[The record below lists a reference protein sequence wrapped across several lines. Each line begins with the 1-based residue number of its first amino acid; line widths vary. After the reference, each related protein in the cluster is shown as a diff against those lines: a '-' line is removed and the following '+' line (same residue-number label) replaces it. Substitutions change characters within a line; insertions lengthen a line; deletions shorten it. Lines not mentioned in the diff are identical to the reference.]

1 MPIFDNELI
10 DNVANRETPQLKGP
24 LGSPNLIDINTNIS
38 LGTIAPKSVGTGLS
52 ISDLSKV
59 KAPTAYT
66 FDSPFQ
72 MVPKSELIAN
82 QRYSLYE
89 RDKDLENIYGL
100 QQGALAKLG
109 NGVVKMAATALGT
122 FAQGF
127 ATIPNTVAAVKGGV
141 KELSN
146 PDGYEGDIDK
156 WLKNVED
163 KFPNYYTRQE
173 KEHPFLA
180 AIPGFAGSAN
190 FWGDKV
196 IKNIGFTVGAIG
208 SALVQDAA
216 VGFATE
222 GLGEIPLLANQ
233 IGKASLWLNKI
244 FTGTNDLEK
253 TLDLARALG
262 KTEKQI
268 LNIERL
274 GQIAAAQKVNSG
286 FRYGLNIYGSARTE
300 AAVEARD
307 GYRQVKEELINQ
319 YKAEHLG
326 EEPTTEALNEID
338 KYATNAMNT
347 RFGIN
352 MALLTVSNALQFDN
366 LFKSV
371 TSASASRGVTSGLV
385 KEIEEAGK
393 IGLKEGSLD
402 VFEKKVPKTFM
413 GKVWESVKPK
423 AANIFTEG
431 VYEEGGQYAAERG
444 TYDYYTRKYR
454 AFQNPETRK
463 NWNDLNE
470 VIDSTTKGL
479 ADQFNTVEG
488 IENMLVG
495 GISAAITGGI
505 MKGVD
510 RIKGQG
516 KDARLQA
523 SINLLNQYGLTGIL
537 HEKYTDTLNSV
548 NIARQMKQAAMS
560 NNVFAYNNLKSDMFF
575 GFVRSRSAAG
585 MHDVTV
591 EQLNMLKDLSKD
603 EFEKTFG
610 MSFDESNQKTV
621 NDYVDKLISKANE
634 IDKTYKS
641 IDSTFK
647 NVFTFT
653 NDPKTAEEQE
663 ENNNFNT
670 FNAWKTNLA
679 YLASVRTDTK
689 YRLSDIQ
696 EQLLK
701 INPLLNNDVVSDFSN
716 RDSLKEISDKYEEQA
731 NSLTKTITDQTP
743 YADKKAIMQKVKSFR
758 TMSEKINLA
767 LNNGNM
773 DIKTFGELLNFEL
786 NNNDVKKDPV
796 IPVDKLSDIHSFA
809 YDINQLN
816 RRDKDASNAF
826 DVLSSKEGFEK
837 FFKDENDL
845 AEKEMKE
852 QQEKEDFESKPL
864 PEFTNVGGVKEA
876 VQIGREYLAQPKK
889 KSKVRKL
896 AADRFKV
903 TDPDGKVSFY
913 PTREKAIEAAAD
925 IDLGYQELSK
935 VKVLA
940 VNPDGTVKVED
951 NEGNIQNIS
960 LDRLTGYEKIMSE
973 QEKLQKF
980 AEQFENDQKDIENNS
995 GEVGTGE
1002 SDKETIPMENPAKD
1016 AKILFL
1022 SSSTESEEWEDPLL
1036 SPAHIKRAR
1045 TFLNK
1050 AKTFANRSNLRA
1062 ILVTPN
1068 QAASLGLNGIVQMS
1082 YKVDPSTKV
1091 EDIPGALS
1099 VEDGFVAQVFVE
1111 QDGANVYFVNEKGER
1126 IGKIGEQVDL
1136 DKVVFQTMPTTSLL
1150 NSRNNPRYRS
1160 NQKEEA
1166 ERYSAAWK
1174 IERERLF
1181 ANPEGSYKLYSFT
1194 ISRGIPVEIKDAN
1207 GRLERNPVSDVL
1219 ISEDLIGSQEGLIK
1233 ISVEGS
1239 LSHNGQSLN
1248 FPKGRPIFQYGD
1260 TFVPLNNRKFTS
1272 KEATTIFQV
1281 IKELANDG
1289 IRQSKLPGQ
1298 PQIRLNR
1305 KLSTFLQG
1313 TLFWKTRKGIT
1324 ENKNNFYIDT
1334 QEMNIYLG
1342 GKAYDMTKIGDF
1354 EKEIIDHLK
1363 ETYNNVNNEGVTKNF
1378 SEEFVEYRYE
1388 NGKLEQVEW
1397 PNYQTYLLSST
1408 EPDGST
1414 RGTEN
1419 IPLVTSVSKISDGVP
1434 NNFQQKYSILDDLEL
1449 PLALV
1454 PKVEKVTS
1462 TPEGVVVI
1470 DGFKM
1475 DNTTKHTYTGFQ
1487 LGPVE
1492 FTGKVTQEK
1501 DEKGNPINVVDVKII
1516 SGDTTKTASKN
1527 KDLITKTVIPELK
1540 NIQGENFNA
1549 AASDEELLMDYL
1561 AFVLSSRL
1569 KLKLDESQK
1578 EEIETPETTTTSG
1591 IEISSNVKGFGAVLT
1606 NPTELAKKKG
1616 NLTKSYPVTFEGKT
1630 YKDAEEAY
1638 QENKGKYT
1646 KSGRGPGSTYELM
1659 IKILTAKLQQHPE
1672 IVNEITKQGGSKW
1685 LLASRHQPTNKNS
1698 VWETGGQ
1705 NWFILALNDAY
1716 QDILTGKPTA
1726 TVSDIKAKKAELE
1739 KNKNEELK
1747 QLDNLKN
1754 GDEVTYFKKNGGFT
1768 KAIVTDFDNGE
1779 FNLSYTNENEEL
1791 RPAGPGGIYNTTF
1804 VQAAIIEKYKEE
1816 LAALEGTK
1824 PAGYNPKNTKK
1835 RDDEDEFRRQAKRGE
1850 KKGRITDAELI
1861 IFKEWAAK
1869 NVPQIPYE
1877 ILEEIITTHD
1887 NEKAWGVYQDGI
1899 AKFYRGG
1906 LKGTQY
1912 HEIFEGIWKHLLTED
1927 ERKAII
1933 DEFRTKA
1940 GKFTDRASGRKYSYD
1955 DPMVSDRMIK
1965 ERIADDF
1972 ADFRDGKVPAK
1983 TLGQKI
1989 VQFFRRIIEF
1999 VKSFINKKLGKTSLK
2014 EDLFKAI
2021 DAGKLKDRVS
2031 TVSTNETPEYRA
2043 VENLTEQQTYEFIQD
2058 MLAMSAKIIFGE
2070 NDVKALFEIN
2080 SVTSTELFDKIKA
2093 RYANEGKIDEMGETA
2108 WKQLVQRTKESLRAL
2123 GVSFNDQDRVNIND
2137 ENVNNRDYAPEP
2149 FSTDWKKYSYFPVKI
2164 LVATLIETQPR
2175 KDGDFSKLPKPKT
2188 TSIEGYQLVNFSK
2201 AFATLLDKLSNTT
2214 NTNEFIK
2221 KLVDLVKEDG
2231 NYALLFKRLGGD
2243 LKTMTIDFSKFKPEN
2258 WRMFTQFIQ
2267 TFSKQ
2272 KPQAIVQYIRD
2283 TQVYSGSA
2291 ALTGAV
2297 NTLVRSWI
2305 ENIKGASKA
2314 KDSIVKYNSSEKLYK
2329 VEGLKDVPV
2338 KEIDDKLKFL
2348 SKLGIEFPM
2357 ETFLKLNPNDKN
2369 TFGAIVTKIHTYLD
2383 KANNIYS
2390 VTNKTLDVNNYFE
2403 KLAELYVKA
2412 ENPIQDTTH
2421 FNIDGNR
2428 TNSFAENNAPSVFEN
2443 EFNECKT
2450 LKELLSNRPE
2460 LKDVF
2465 STSSLLL
2472 KKGGVFFDNKGNRTG
2487 TKLKIGYIGG
2497 TININTDKGTST
2509 SKLNVGDRYTQEI
2522 NQNLNGNYYI
2532 LIPADSSTEW
2542 MINLGN
2548 AVKFADVESEKDG
2561 WNKTFKIFRGYL
2573 NDEIDLALDYNN
2585 RKNVKNI
2592 KANGKR
2598 LRFFNEILEGQVL
2611 KDISNMLINGSTK
2624 TEIEKY
2630 ITDNIDTI
2638 NASIKKYIQDTVD
2651 ITRKNLT
2658 KAGKIR
2664 QVDENTFSY
2673 LELDE
2678 NFELDNELNKFN
2690 LTDKLVNDI
2699 LTFANINYVINNI
2712 EMHKVI
2718 FGDPYQFKITKENG
2732 KVILD
2737 ETKRLKSF
2745 LSPRRT
2751 TFTSPELRTFL
2762 NEEFNKTGIFG
2773 EEGRIKLEPG
2783 DPGYHQHKAYAS
2795 TVTARDVKV
2804 AGSLRRL
2811 SNAFLGYKETDG
2823 ASWMMI
2829 NSYREVKNNN
2839 GQWGEDGEKWYQ
2851 WQSAYARQKMSEKG
2865 TYTYPND
2872 KRGEALKKHDAELIT
2887 KPEPKFVLD
2896 VLKPI
2901 VSGVKYNK
2909 SKIDMVL
2916 DKFSQMPI
2924 YYKAVEGT
2932 NLETLFTK
2940 MHNEKKDYI
2949 IVESGRKVGTEE
2961 LHDIYNSDGT
2971 FNDEAFNNEIQV
2983 PWKAYGIQVENSYEG
2998 PGQQTR
3004 GSQVTKIASM
3014 DLFENGE
3021 PATKDPER
3029 AKVIKAA
3036 ITRNNRALDNLHTNA
3051 YFTLL
3056 KKLGIEDLGTS
3067 FELIDKSAIS
3077 ETLEHEMLR
3086 RALSQNAKDT
3096 IQLLDGEFRIPF
3108 EASTSYRQIKDII
3121 YSIIDK
3127 SLISP
3132 KMNGGAHVQVPV
3144 TMWENASE
3152 GRRVAVK
3159 KEDKYE
3165 VVSRE
3170 EFESLPDDIKET
3182 AILTDDTLKFYSED
3196 NPYCEIMLPHWFKEK
3211 INTKRFPNDEALI
3224 KYLNT
3229 SDEGKAILRGI
3240 GFRIPSQA
3248 TSSIEA
3254 VRIKGFLPQSMGK
3267 TVVVPSELVAKSG
3280 SDFDIDKLNMYL
3292 KSVYVDEN
3300 GDILLVRWRGNEEA
3314 TRAFYEDV
3322 YNTTIQAEFDKIE
3335 KGDEF
3340 RASLVNIFEKIEALE
3355 NPNIDS
3361 IKGTLNEDE
3370 YKFYERHINI
3380 IRQIRDQAADE
3391 EINPS
3396 EYLYG
3401 QIEKLS
3407 EKKNALTAEQ
3417 LNEKL
3422 KEKFVDDM
3430 YKRALENEY
3439 YDSLEEIITMPEI
3452 FDRLMSPVGDDGLSE
3467 LASRIDKLKGY
3478 DESNIRNRMLDR
3490 NYLTNLRHAF
3500 VSAKRWIGIAA
3511 VNITHHALC
3520 QKTKVYVDTRRFD
3533 FVSDQDQ
3540 KILGDGIITLPHNT
3554 VNIDGQDFI
3563 SLSGRLDSEGK
3574 FISDGLS
3581 GFATA
3586 FVDVA
3591 KDPYIIKI
3599 LKNESVV
3606 GMFMFMRRIGIS
3618 RDNIGMFMN
3627 QPIIEEY
3634 LNLMERVGTK
3644 NLFNATNIS
3653 FIKGMFSDT
3662 SANEEDRKVNTKSF
3676 EDNIENYYKNG
3687 KLDPK
3692 ANSEQQAIFDEF
3704 LKIAKMADYNFKLS
3718 QASNYDTTKF
3728 KSGDTLFLKQV
3739 RTALA
3744 RQTNIISSVDDILS
3758 SSFIGY
3764 QSLLLDYAMESVG
3777 EIVKLEKDEFR
3788 NITDELLRSYAE
3800 NYYMSM
3806 DDYEKIA
3813 NRIKSSFLDYII
3825 QTKSNISDQIKRL
3838 LVDGSDLIVE
3848 RLTKAK
3854 KEHPEIDILK
3864 ELIPASSPRIDG
3876 AKSIELKANIK
3887 DSFDEDRYT
3896 GMMREMR
3903 DSGIPGMRQLYN
3915 DIVTLSILQ
3924 GSYQSSI
3931 SIKNI
3936 IPLEDYSKTIKD
3948 IIDPL
3953 VADIDVQN
3961 FKKGAFQRNNWK
3973 DDLIFAEYT
3982 PRFYQ
3987 LEDPVDFDP
3996 ISEEDIYLHKSFAF
4010 PDNKTLGIT
4019 STQRQIMFISDR
4031 SFVSNKDYIK
4041 VPRAIQLKDDNGKPL
4056 DSWVDMRT
4064 GESIFKSDFAIRRKR
4079 GDLALQNYYGYE
4091 RVKYEDGT
4099 PLTVTNAKGYTS
4111 YVYKLIN
4118 LLGDG
4123 QYASEYY
4130 LDNRPSVIDNGTV
4143 KVEKEL
4149 NNSDII
4155 KALLPETEETKADVA
4170 SPTSVANTITPE
4182 ETVSGEREYTPEN
4195 LSKANM
4201 PANGIFVFGSN
4212 TEGRHGKG
4220 AAETAK
4226 KEFGAIQGQAE
4237 GLQGKSYAIITKDLA
4252 KGERSIPLYNLEGT
4266 SIADG
4271 VRDFIEFAN
4280 AHPELKFYVTK
4291 LGSKLAGYTVEE
4303 IKDIFKAVN
4312 DLYLS
4317 QDIQN
4322 YIPDNVILPREYEV
4336 RTEKKSSVKEM
4347 QLRDGITY
4355 QSADINGTMLENMGY
4370 SPLEIANILNQIC

>member
-10 DNVANRETPQLKGP
+10 DNVSNRETPGLEAP

-38 LGTIAPKSVGTGLS
+38 LGGIPSSKPVGTGLS
-52 ISDLSKV
+52 LDQLSRV
-59 KAPTAYT
+59 KAPNTNT

-82 QRYSLYE
+82 QRYSIYE

-100 QQGALAKLG
+100 QQGALAQLG
-109 NGVVKMAATALGT
+109 NGVIKMAANIVGT

-127 ATIPNTVAAVKGGV
+127 ATLPNTIASVKGGM

-146 PDGYEGDIDK
+146 VDGYEADIDRY
-156 WLKNVED
+156 LRNVED
-163 KFPNYYTRQE
+163 EFPNYVTRKE
-173 KEHPFLA
+173 KEHPYLA

-190 FWGDKV
+190 FWGNSV

-208 SALVQDAA
+208 NALVQDVA
-216 VGFATE
+216 VGFATQ

-233 IGKASLWLNKI
+233 VGKASLWLNKL
-244 FTGTNDLEK
+244 FTGTNRLEE
-253 TLDLARALG
+253 TLQLANQLG
-262 KTEKQI
+262 KSERQL
-268 LNIERL
+268 LNIQRL
-274 GQIAAAQKVNSG
+274 GEIAAAERVNSG
-286 FRYGLNIYGSARTE
+286 FRYGLNLYSSARTE
-300 AAVEARD
+300 AAVESRD

-319 YKAEHLG
+319 YKLDHLG
-326 EEPTTEALNEID
+326 EEPTAAALDEID
-338 KYATNAMNT
+338 RYATNAMNT

-352 MALLTVSNALQFDN
+352 MAILTVSNALQFDN

-371 TSASASRGVTSGLV
+371 SSAATSKGVTSGLV

-402 VFEKKVPKTFM
+402 VFEKKVPTTFM
-413 GKVWESVKPK
+413 GRVWDSVKPK
-423 AANIFTEG
+423 AVNIFTEG

-454 AFQNPETRK
+454 DFQDPEKRK

-470 VIDSTTKGL
+470 IINSTTKGL
-479 ADQFNTVEG
+479 ADQFNTTEG

-495 GISAAITGGI
+495 GISAAVTGGM
-505 MKGVD
+505 MKLVD
-510 RIKGQG
+510 RAKGQG
-516 KDARLQA
+516 KDKRLQA
-523 SINLLNQYGLTGIL
+523 SINILNQYGLTGVL

-548 NIARQMKQAAMS
+548 NIAKQMKEAAMS
-560 NNVFAYNNLKSDMFF
+560 NNVFAYNNLKHDMFF
-575 GFVRSRSAAG
+575 GFVRSRSAAN

-591 EQLNMLKDLSKD
+591 EQLKMLKDLSKE

-610 MSFDESNQKTV
+610 MNFNESNTKTV
-621 NDYVDKLISKANE
+621 SDYVDKLIYKANE

-647 NVFTFT
+647 NVFKFT
-653 NDPKTAEEQE
+653 NDPKTPEEIE
-663 ENNNFNT
+663 ENNNYNT

-679 YLASVRTDTK
+679 YLASIRTDTNT
-689 YRLSDIQ
+689 RLSDIQ
-696 EQLLK
+696 QQLLN
-701 INPLLNNDVVSDFSN
+701 INPLLTNDIISDFSN
-716 RDSLKEISDKYEEQA
+716 KNSLKEISDKYEEQA
-731 NSLTKTITDQTP
+731 NSLSKTITDQTS
-743 YADKKAIMQKVKSFR
+743 YTDKKAIMQQVKSFR

-786 NNNDVKKDPV
+786 NNNDAKKEPV
-796 IPVDKLSDIHSFA
+796 LPIDRLNDIHNYAF
-809 YDINQLN
+809 DINQLN
-816 RRDKDASNAF
+816 KRNKTAADSF

-837 FFKDENDL
+837 FFKDEYEL
-845 AEKEMKE
+845 AKQEEAEEKAKE
-852 QQEKEDFESKPL
+852 EFEKQPL
-864 PEFTNVGGVKEA
+864 PEFINIGGVKEA
-876 VQIGREYLAQPKK
+876 VQVGREYLAQPKK

-896 AADRFKV
+896 ASDRFKV
-903 TDPDGKVSFY
+903 TDPEGKVSFY
-913 PTREKAIEAAAD
+913 PTREKANEAAMD
-925 IDLGYQELSK
+925 IDLGYTELSK

-951 NEGNIQNIS
+951 TEGNIQNIN
-960 LDRLTGYEKIMSE
+960 LARLTGYEKIMTE

-980 AEQFENDQKDIENNS
+980 AEQFENDQKDIENGS

-1002 SDKETIPMENPAKD
+1002 SDNETVPMENPAKD

-1022 SSSTESEEWEDPLL
+1022 SSATESEEWEDPLL

-1082 YKVDPSTKV
+1082 YKVDLSTKV

-1099 VEDGFVAQVFVE
+1099 VDDGFVAQVFVE
-1111 QDGANVYFVNEKGER
+1111 QDGSDVYFVDEKGER

-1136 DKVVFQTMPTTSLL
+1136 DRVVFQTMPTTSLVNL
-1150 NSRNNPRYRS
+1150 KGNARYRS

-1181 ANPEGSYKLYSFT
+1181 TNPEGSYKLYNFT
-1194 ISRGIPVEIKDAN
+1194 ISRGMPIEVKDAN
-1207 GRLERNPVSDVL
+1207 GRLERNAVSDVL
-1219 ISEDLIGSQEGLIK
+1219 ISEDLIGSQEGLVK

-1248 FPKGRPIFQYGD
+1248 FPKGRPILQYGD

-1272 KEATTIFQV
+1272 KEANTIFQA
-1281 IKELANDG
+1281 IKELAEDG

-1342 GKAYDMTKIGDF
+1342 GKPYDMTKIGDF
-1354 EKEIIDHLK
+1354 EKEITDHLK
-1363 ETYNNVNNEGVTKNF
+1363 ETYNNINNEGLTKTF
-1378 SEEFVEYRYE
+1378 ASEFTEYRYE
-1388 NGKLEQVEW
+1388 NGKLEQIEW

-1408 EPDGST
+1408 EPDGSS
-1414 RGTEN
+1414 RSIN
-1419 IPLVTSVSKISDGVP
+1419 DIPLVTSVSKTSDAVP
-1434 NNFQQKYSILDDLEL
+1434 NNFQQKYSTLDDLEL

-1454 PKVEKVTS
+1454 PKVEKVS
-1462 TPEGVVVI
+1462 KTPEGVVVI

-1475 DNTTKHTYTGFQ
+1475 DNTTKHTYTGFN
-1487 LGPVE
+1487 LGNIE
-1492 FTGKVTQEK
+1492 FTGTVTKET
-1501 DEKGNPINVVDVKII
+1501 DEQGNPVNVVDVKII

-1527 KDLITKTVIPELK
+1527 KELITKTVIPELK
-1540 NIQGENFNA
+1540 NVQGENFNA

-1561 AFVLSSRL
+1561 ALILSSRL
-1569 KLKLDESQK
+1569 KVKLDEAK
-1578 EEIETPETTTTSG
+1578 EEVITPTTTTTTG

-1646 KSGRGPGSTYELM
+1646 AKGRGPGSTYELM
-1659 IKILTAKLQQHPE
+1659 LKILTAKLQQYPE
-1672 IVNEITKQGGSKW
+1672 VMAEITKQGGSKW
-1685 LLASRHQPTNKNS
+1685 LLASRHQPTTKNS

-1705 NWFILALNDAY
+1705 NWFILSLNDAY
-1716 QDILTGKPTA
+1716 QDVLTGTPEAPAEKPT
-1726 TVSDIKAKKAELE
+1726 
-1739 KNKNEELK
+1739 
-1747 QLDNLKN
+1747 
-1754 GDEVTYFKKNGGFT
+1754 
-1768 KAIVTDFDNGE
+1768 
-1779 FNLSYTNENEEL
+1779 
-1791 RPAGPGGIYNTTF
+1791 
-1804 VQAAIIEKYKEE
+1804 
-1816 LAALEGTK
+1816 
-1824 PAGYNPKNTKK
+1824 GYNPKNTKK
-1835 RDDEDEFRRQAKRGE
+1835 RDDEDEFRRQAKKGE

-1899 AKFYRGG
+1899 AKFYKGA

-1927 ERKAII
+1927 ERKTII
-1933 DEFRTKA
+1933 DEFRTKS

-1983 TLGQKI
+1983 TLGQKV

-2021 DAGKLKDRVS
+2021 DAGKLKDRIS

-2080 SVTSTELFDKIKA
+2080 SITSTELFDKIKA
-2093 RYANEGKIDEMGETA
+2093 KYAQEGKIDEMGETA
-2108 WKQLVQRTKESLRAL
+2108 WSQLVKRTKESLRAL
-2123 GVSFNDQDRVNIND
+2123 GVSFNNEDRVNIND
-2137 ENVNNRDYAPEP
+2137 ENTNNRDYAPEP

-2201 AFATLLDKLSNTT
+2201 SFATLLDKLSNTT
-2214 NTNEFIK
+2214 STDQFIS
-2221 KLVDLVKEDG
+2221 KLVELVKEDG

-2258 WRMFTQFIQ
+2258 WRMFTQFVQ

-2291 ALTGAV
+2291 AATGAV
-2297 NTLVRSWI
+2297 NTLIRSWI
-2305 ENIKGASKA
+2305 ENIKGAVKL
-2314 KDSIVKYNSSEKLYK
+2314 KNSIVKYNSSEKVYK
-2329 VEGLKDVPV
+2329 IEGLKDIPV
-2338 KEIDDKLKFL
+2338 KEVDDKIKFL
-2348 SKLGIEFPM
+2348 DKLGIEFPM
-2357 ETFLKLNPNDKN
+2357 ETFLKLNPTDKN
-2369 TFGAIVTKIHTYLD
+2369 TFGAVVTKIHAYLD
-2383 KANNIYS
+2383 KASNIYS
-2390 VTNKTLDVNNYFE
+2390 VTNRTLDVNNYFE

-2412 ENPIQDTTH
+2412 ENPVQDTTH

-2443 EFNECKT
+2443 EFNECKN
-2450 LKELLSNRPE
+2450 LGELLLNRPE

-2487 TKLKIGYIGG
+2487 VKLKIGYIGG
-2497 TININTDKGTST
+2497 TINMNTDKGTTT
-2509 SKLNVGDRYTQEI
+2509 SRLNIGDRFTQEI

-2561 WNKTFKIFRGYL
+2561 WNKTYKIFRGYL
-2573 NDEIDLALDYNN
+2573 SDEVDLALDYNN
-2585 RKNVKNI
+2585 RKSIKNL
-2592 KANGKR
+2592 KDNGKK
-2598 LRFFNEILEGQVL
+2598 LRFFNEILEGQIL

-2624 TEIEKY
+2624 PQIEKY
-2630 ITDNIDTI
+2630 ITDNIDAI
-2638 NASIKKYIQDTVD
+2638 NASIKKYIKDTVD
-2651 ITRKNLT
+2651 VTRKNLVRD
-2658 KAGKIR
+2658 GKIR
-2664 QVDENTFSY
+2664 QIDETTFTY
-2673 LELDE
+2673 AELDE
-2678 NFELDNELNKFN
+2678 NFEQDNELNKFN

-2783 DPGYHQHKAYAS
+2783 DPGYHQHKPYAS
-2795 TVTARDVKV
+2795 TVTAKDVKV

-2811 SNAFLGYKETDG
+2811 SNAFLGFKETDG

-2839 GQWGEDGEKWYQ
+2839 GQWGEDAEKWYQ
-2851 WQSAYARQKMSEKG
+2851 WQSAYARQKMSQKG

-2872 KRGEALKKHDAELIT
+2872 KRGEALKKYDAELIT

-2909 SKIDMVL
+2909 SRIDMVL

-2940 MHNEKKDYI
+2940 MHNEKRDYI
-2949 IVESGRKVGTEE
+2949 IVESGRKVGTEG
-2961 LHDIYNSDGT
+2961 LYDLYNSNGT
-2971 FNDEAFNNEIQV
+2971 FNEEAFNNEIQV

-3004 GSQVTKIASM
+3004 GSQVTKMATM
-3014 DLFENGE
+3014 DLYENGA

-3029 AKVIKAA
+3029 ARIIKAA
-3036 ITRNNRALDNLHTNA
+3036 VDRNNRALDNLHTNA

-3067 FELIDKSAIS
+3067 FKLVDNVAIS

-3086 RALSQNAKDT
+3086 RALSQNSKDT
-3096 IQLLDGEFRIPF
+3096 IQLINKEFPIPF

-3127 SLISP
+3127 SLVSP

-3159 KEDKYE
+3159 KDDKYE
-3165 VVSRE
+3165 IVSRE
-3170 EFESLPDDIKET
+3170 EFDSLPDEVKET
-3182 AILTDDTLKFYSED
+3182 AILTDDTLNFYTEE
-3196 NPYCEIMLPHWFKEK
+3196 NPYCEVMLPHWFKEQLDPR
-3211 INTKRFPNDEALI
+3211 RFPDDESIL

-3229 SDEGKAILRGI
+3229 TDEGKAILKGI
-3240 GFRIPSQA
+3240 GFRIPTQA
-3248 TSSIEA
+3248 LSSVEA
-3254 VRIKGFLPQSMGK
+3254 VRVKGFLPQSMGK
-3267 TVVVPSELVAKSG
+3267 TVVVPSEIVAKSG

-3292 KSVYVDEN
+3292 KSVYIDEN

-3340 RASLVNIFEKIEALE
+3340 RASLVNVFEKIEALE

-3361 IKGTLNEDE
+3361 IKETLNEDE

-3380 IRQIRDQAADE
+3380 IRQIADQAADE

-3417 LNEKL
+3417 LNQKL
-3422 KEKFVDDM
+3422 KDKFVDDM
-3430 YKRALENEY
+3430 YRRALENEY
-3439 YDSLEEIITMPEI
+3439 YDSLEEVITMPEI

-3467 LASRIDKLKGY
+3467 LATELDELRGY

-3490 NYLTNLRHAF
+3490 NYMTALRHAF
-3500 VSAKRWIGIAA
+3500 VSAKKWIGIAA
-3511 VNITHHALC
+3511 VNITHHSLC

-3533 FVSDQDQ
+3533 FISDQDQ
-3540 KILGDGIITLPHNT
+3540 KILGDGKISLPHNT

-3563 SLSGRLDSEGK
+3563 SLSGRLDSDGK

-3599 LKNESVV
+3599 LKNDSVV

-3618 RDNIGMFMN
+3618 KDNVGMFMN

-3644 NLFNATNIS
+3644 NLFNGNNIA
-3653 FIKGMFSDT
+3653 IVKGMFGKT
-3662 SANEEDRKVNTKSF
+3662 STNEEDRKVNTDSF
-3676 EDNIENYYKNG
+3676 KNNIKNYYENG
-3687 KLDPK
+3687 ELDAK
-3692 ANSEQQAIFDEF
+3692 GNSEQQAILEEF
-3704 LKIAKMADYNFKLS
+3704 LKLAKMADYNYKLS

-3728 KSGDTLFLKQV
+3728 KSGDILFLKQV

-3777 EIVKLEKDEFR
+3777 EIMKLEKDEFR
-3788 NITDELLRSYAE
+3788 SITDELLRAYAE
-3800 NYYMSM
+3800 NYYMSA

-3825 QTKSNISDQIKRL
+3825 QTKSNINDQIKAL

-3864 ELIPASSPRIDG
+3864 ELIPASSPRING

-3903 DSGIPGMRQLYN
+3903 DSGVPGMRQLYD

-3936 IPLEDYSKTIKD
+3936 IPIEDYSKTIKD

-3953 VADIDVQN
+3953 TADIDVQN

-3973 DDLIFAEYT
+3973 DDLIFGEYT

-3987 LEDPVDFDP
+3987 LEDPVDIDP
-3996 ISEEDIYLHKSFAF
+3996 ISGDDIYLHKSFAF
-4010 PDNKTLGIT
+4010 PDNKKLGVT
-4019 STQRQIMFISDR
+4019 SRQRQIMLISEN

-4041 VPRAIQLKDDNGKPL
+4041 VPRAIQLKDDKGKL
-4056 DSWVDMRT
+4056 IDSWVDMRT
-4064 GESIFKSDFAIRRKR
+4064 GESIFKSDFAIRKKR

-4091 RVKYEDGT
+4091 KVKYEDGT

-4149 NNSDII
+4149 TNAEII
-4155 KALLPETEETKADVA
+4155 DAFLPQTEKTKADVA
-4170 SPTSVANTITPE
+4170 SPTSVANTITP
-4182 ETVSGEREYTPEN
+4182 
-4195 LSKANM
+4195 
-4201 PANGIFVFGSN
+4201 
-4212 TEGRHGKG
+4212 TEAPK
-4220 AAETAK
+4220 
-4226 KEFGAIQGQAE
+4226 
-4237 GLQGKSYAIITKDLA
+4237 
-4252 KGERSIPLYNLEGT
+4252 
-4266 SIADG
+4266 
-4271 VRDFIEFAN
+4271 
-4280 AHPELKFYVTK
+4280 VT
-4291 LGSKLAGYTVEE
+4291 
-4303 IKDIFKAVN
+4303 
-4312 DLYLS
+4312 
-4317 QDIQN
+4317 
-4322 YIPDNVILPREYEV
+4322 
-4336 RTEKKSSVKEM
+4336 EM
-4347 QLRDGITY
+4347 KLRDGVTY
-4355 QSADINGTMLENMGY
+4355 QSADINGMMLENMGY
-4370 SPLEIANILNQIC
+4370 TPLEIANILDQIC

>member
-10 DNVANRETPQLKGP
+10 DNVSNRQDPRLEAP

-38 LGTIAPKSVGTGLS
+38 LGVTPPKPVGTGLS
-52 ISDLSKV
+52 LEQLSRIKT
-59 KAPTAYT
+59 PNTST

-82 QRYSLYE
+82 KRYSLYE

-100 QQGALAKLG
+100 QQGALAQLG
-109 NGVVKMAATALGT
+109 NGLVKMAATAIGT

-127 ATIPNTVAAVKGGV
+127 ATLPNTIASVKGGM

-146 PDGYEGDIDK
+146 VNGYESDIDRY
-156 WLKNVED
+156 LRNVED
-163 KFPNYYTRQE
+163 VLPNYITRNE
-173 KEHPFLA
+173 KEHPYLA

-190 FWGDKV
+190 FWGNSI

-222 GLGEIPLLANQ
+222 GLGEIPLVANQ
-233 IGKASLWLNKI
+233 IGKASLWLNKL
-244 FTGTNDLEK
+244 FTGTNRLEE
-253 TLDLARALG
+253 TLTLATALG
-262 KTEKQI
+262 KTEKQL
-268 LNIERL
+268 LNIQRL
-274 GQIAAAQKVNSG
+274 GEIAAAQRVNSG
-286 FRYGLNIYGSARTE
+286 FRYGLNVYSSARTE
-300 AAVEARD
+300 SGVESRD

-319 YKAEHLG
+319 YKLDHLG
-326 EEPTTEALNEID
+326 EEPKGVDLDEID
-338 KYATNAMNT
+338 RYATNAMNT

-366 LFKSV
+366 LFKSISNSA
-371 TSASASRGVTSGLV
+371 TSKGFTSGLV
-385 KEIEEAGK
+385 KEIEEVGK

-402 VFEKKVPKTFM
+402 VFERKVPKTFM

-423 AANIFTEG
+423 AVNIFTEG

-444 TYDYYTRKYR
+444 TYDYYTRKYKD
-454 AFQNPETRK
+454 FQDPEKRK

-470 VIDSTTKGL
+470 VINSTTKGL
-479 ADQFNTVEG
+479 ADQFNTTEG

-495 GISAAITGGI
+495 GISAMVTGGL
-505 MKGVD
+505 MKLGD
-510 RIKGQG
+510 RAKGQT
-516 KDARLQA
+516 KDKRLQA
-523 SINLLNQYGLTGIL
+523 SINLLNQYGLTGVL

-575 GFVRSRSAAG
+575 GFVRSRSSAD

-591 EQLNMLKDLSKD
+591 EQLKMLKDLSKD

-610 MSFDESNQKTV
+610 MNFNESNTKTV
-621 NDYVDKLISKANE
+621 SDYVDKLISKANE

-647 NVFTFT
+647 NVFKFT
-653 NDPKTAEEQE
+653 NDPKTPEEQE
-663 ENNNFNT
+663 ENNNYNT

-679 YLASVRTDTK
+679 YLASKRTDTK
-689 YRLSDIQ
+689 YRLSDVQ

-701 INPLLNNDVVSDFSN
+701 INPLLTNDLISDLSN
-716 RDSLKEISDKYEEQA
+716 KDSLKEISDKYEQQA
-731 NSLTKTITDQTP
+731 NNLTKTITDQTS
-743 YADKKAIMQKVKSFR
+743 YTDKKAIIQQVKSFR

-786 NNNDVKKDPV
+786 NGNDSKKEDVLP
-796 IPVDKLSDIHSFA
+796 IDKLNDIHNFA

-816 RRDKDASNAF
+816 RRNKDASNAF
-826 DVLSSKEGFEK
+826 DVLSSKAGFEK
-837 FFKDENDL
+837 FFKDENEL

-852 QQEKEDFESKPL
+852 QQVREDFENQPL

-876 VQIGREYLAQPKK
+876 VQVGREYLAQPKK
-889 KSKVRKL
+889 GSKVRKL

-903 TDPDGKVSFY
+903 TSPDGKVSFH

-925 IDLGYQELSK
+925 IDLEYRELSK

-940 VNPDGTVKVED
+940 VNTDGTVKVED
-951 NEGNIQNIS
+951 SEGNIQNIS
-960 LDRLTGYEKIMSE
+960 LDRLAGYEKIMSE

-980 AEQFENDQKDIENNS
+980 AEQFENDQKDIENGS

-1002 SDKETIPMENPAKD
+1002 SDNETVPMENPAKD

-1022 SSSTESEEWEDPLL
+1022 SSATESEEWEDPLL

-1062 ILVTPN
+1062 ILVTPK
-1068 QAASLGLNGIVQMS
+1068 QAASLGLEGIVQMS
-1082 YKVDPSTKV
+1082 YKVDSSTKV

-1099 VEDGFVAQVFVE
+1099 VDDGFVAQVFVE
-1111 QDGANVYFVNEKGER
+1111 QDGSNVYFVDEKGQR

-1136 DKVVFQTMPTTSLL
+1136 DRVVFQTMPTTSLVNL
-1150 NSRNNPRYRS
+1150 KGNPRYRS

-1166 ERYSAAWK
+1166 DRYSAAWK

-1181 ANPEGSYKLYSFT
+1181 TNPEGSYKLYNFT
-1194 ISRGIPVEIKDAN
+1194 ISRGMPIEIKDAN
-1207 GRLERNPVSDVL
+1207 GRLERNAVSDVL
-1219 ISEDLIGSQEGLIK
+1219 INEDLIGSQEGLVK

-1239 LSHNGQSLN
+1239 LSHNGQTLN
-1248 FPKGRPIFQYGD
+1248 FPKGRPILQYGD

-1272 KEATTIFQV
+1272 KEADTIFQA
-1281 IKELANDG
+1281 IKALAEDG

-1298 PQIRLNR
+1298 PEIRLNR

-1334 QEMNIYLG
+1334 QAMDIYLG

-1354 EKEIIDHLK
+1354 EKEITDHLK
-1363 ETYNNVNNEGVTKNF
+1363 ETYNNINNEGLTKTF
-1378 SEEFVEYRYE
+1378 ASEFTEYRYE
-1388 NGKLEQVEW
+1388 NGKLEQIEW
-1397 PNYQTYLLSST
+1397 PNYQSYLLSST
-1408 EPDGST
+1408 EPDGSS
-1414 RGTEN
+1414 RSVN
-1419 IPLVTSVSKISDGVP
+1419 DIPLVTSVSKTSDAVP
-1434 NNFQQKYSILDDLEL
+1434 NNFQQKYSTLDDLEL

-1454 PKVEKVTS
+1454 PEVKKVTT
-1462 TPEGVVVI
+1462 TPEGVPVI

-1475 DNTTKHTYTGFQ
+1475 DNTTKHTYVGFK

-1492 FTGKVTQEK
+1492 FTGKVTKEK
-1501 DEKGNPINVVDVKII
+1501 DEQGNDVNVVDVKLI
-1516 SGDTTKTASKN
+1516 SGDTIKTAA
-1527 KDLITKTVIPELK
+1527 KDKKLITETVIPTLK
-1540 NIQGENFNA
+1540 NIQGEKFNA
-1549 AASDEELLMDYL
+1549 AASDEDLLMDYL
-1561 AFVLSSRL
+1561 ASVLSSRL
-1569 KLKLDESQK
+1569 KLKLDESLK
-1578 EEIETPETTTTSG
+1578 EEVVTPTVTSS
-1591 IEISSNVKGFGAVLT
+1591 IEISSGVKGFGAVLT

-1616 NLTKSYPVTFEGKT
+1616 NLTKSYPVIFEGKT

-1638 QENKGKYT
+1638 QKNKSNYT
-1646 KSGRGPGSTYELM
+1646 VKGRGPGSTYELM
-1659 IKILTAKLQQHPE
+1659 IKILKAKLEQHPD
-1672 IVNEITKQGGSKW
+1672 ITNEITKQGGFKW
-1685 LLASRHQPTNKNS
+1685 LLAARHQPTNKNS

-1705 NWFILALNDAY
+1705 NWFVLSLNDAY
-1716 QDILTGKPTA
+1716 QEVLTAKPKVPVSTDEIKFSELKVGQVLNVKSKENSSEVG
-1726 TVSDIKAKKAELE
+1726 TLTLTSIESPDFVRFDLDFPFNKDSDIGYSE
-1739 KNKNEELK
+1739 K
-1747 QLDNLKN
+1747 
-1754 GDEVTYFKKNGGFT
+1754 
-1768 KAIVTDFDNGE
+1768 E
-1779 FNLSYTNENEEL
+1779 FNEL
-1791 RPAGPGGIYNTTF
+1791 F
-1804 VQAAIIEKYKEE
+1804 E
-1816 LAALEGTK
+1816 LIK
-1824 PAGYNPKNTKK
+1824 PAGYDPNNTKK

-1877 ILEEIITTHD
+1877 ILEEIITTYD

-1899 AKFYRGG
+1899 AKFFRGG

-1927 ERKAII
+1927 ERKALI
-1933 DEFRTKA
+1933 DEFRTKS
-1940 GKFTDRASGRKYSYD
+1940 GKFTDRASGKKYSYD

-1983 TLGQKI
+1983 TLGQKV

-2021 DAGKLKDRVS
+2021 DAGKLKDRIS

-2080 SVTSTELFDKIKA
+2080 SITSVELFNKIKSK
-2093 RYANEGKIDEMGETA
+2093 YAEEGKIDEMGETA
-2108 WKQLVQRTKESLRAL
+2108 WKQLVQRTKESLRVL
-2123 GVSFNDQDRVNIND
+2123 GVNFNNEDRININD

-2175 KDGDFSKLPKPKT
+2175 KDGDFSKLPKFKT
-2188 TSIEGYQLVNFSK
+2188 TSIEGYQLVSFSK
-2201 AFATLLDKLSNTT
+2201 TFATLLDKLSNTT
-2214 NTNEFIK
+2214 GTDEFIK

-2258 WRMFTQFIQ
+2258 WRMFTQFVQ

-2297 NTLVRSWI
+2297 NTLIRNWI
-2305 ENIKGASKA
+2305 ENIKGASKG
-2314 KDSIVKYNSSEKLYK
+2314 KDSIVKYNNSEKVYK
-2329 VEGLKDVPV
+2329 IEGLKNIPI
-2338 KEIDDKLKFL
+2338 KEVDDKIEFLK
-2348 SKLGIEFPM
+2348 KLGIEFPM
-2357 ETFLKLNPNDKN
+2357 ETFLKLNSIDKN
-2369 TFGAIVTKIHTYLD
+2369 IFGSAVNKIYTYLE
-2383 KANNIYS
+2383 KSSNIYS
-2390 VTNKTLDVNNYFE
+2390 VTNRTLDVNNYFE

-2428 TNSFAENNAPSVFEN
+2428 TNSFSENNAPSVFEN
-2443 EFNECKT
+2443 EFNECKN
-2450 LKELLSNRPE
+2450 LKELLLTRPE

-2465 STSSLLL
+2465 SASSLLL
-2472 KKGGVFFDNKGNRTG
+2472 KKGGVFFDNKENRTAV
-2487 TKLKIGYIGG
+2487 KLRIGYIEG
-2497 TININTDKGTST
+2497 TINTNTDKGTTT
-2509 SKLNVGDRYTQEI
+2509 SRLTIGNRYTQEI

-2548 AVKFADVESEKDG
+2548 AIKFADVETENDG
-2561 WNKTFKIFRGYL
+2561 WNKTYKIFRGYL
-2573 NDEIDLALDYNN
+2573 SDEVDLALDYNN
-2585 RKNVKNI
+2585 RKSIRNL
-2592 KANGKR
+2592 KADGKK
-2598 LRFFNEILEGQVL
+2598 LRFFNEILEGQIL
-2611 KDISNMLINGSTK
+2611 KDISNMLINSSTK
-2624 TEIEKY
+2624 SEIEKY
-2630 ITDNIDTI
+2630 ITNNIDAI
-2638 NASIKKYIQDTVD
+2638 NTSIKKYIQDTVD

-2658 KAGKIR
+2658 EAGKIR
-2664 QVDENTFSY
+2664 QTSETTFTY
-2673 LELDE
+2673 AELDE
-2678 NFELDNELNKFN
+2678 NFELDNNLNKFN
-2690 LTDKLVNDI
+2690 LTDKLINDI

-2718 FGDPYQFKITKENG
+2718 FGDPYQFKITKSNG

-2737 ETKRLKSF
+2737 ETKRIKSF

-2773 EEGRIKLEPG
+2773 EENRIKLQPD
-2783 DPGYHQHKAYAS
+2783 DPGYHQHKPYAS
-2795 TVTARDVKV
+2795 TVTAKDVKV

-2811 SNAFLGYKETDG
+2811 SDAFLGYKETDG
-2823 ASWMMI
+2823 VSWMMI

-2851 WQSAYARQKMSEKG
+2851 WQSAYARQKMSQKG

-2872 KRGEALKKHDAELIT
+2872 KRGEDLKKHDAELIT
-2887 KPEPKFVLD
+2887 TPEPKFVLD

-2909 SKIDMVL
+2909 SRIDLVL

-2940 MHNEKKDYI
+2940 MHNEKRDYI
-2949 IVESGRKVGTEE
+2949 IVESGRKVGAEE
-2961 LHDIYNSDGT
+2961 LYDLYNPNGT
-2971 FNDEAFNNEIQV
+2971 FNDEAFNNEVQV

-3004 GSQVTKIASM
+3004 GSQITKMASM
-3014 DLFENGE
+3014 DLYENGE

-3029 AKVIKAA
+3029 AKIIKAA
-3036 ITRNNRALDNLHTNA
+3036 VIRNNIALDNLHTNA

-3056 KKLGIEDLGTS
+3056 KKLGIEDHGTS
-3067 FELIDKSAIS
+3067 FELIDTTAIS

-3086 RALSQNAKDT
+3086 RAMSQNAKDT
-3096 IQLLDGEFRIPF
+3096 IQLVNKQFPIPF

-3159 KEDKYE
+3159 KDEEKGYE

-3170 EFESLPDDIKET
+3170 EFDSLPEDIKDT
-3182 AILTDDTLKFYSED
+3182 AILTDDTLNFYSED
-3196 NPYCEIMLPHWFKEK
+3196 NPYCEVMLPHWFKEK
-3211 INTKRFPNDEALI
+3211 LDSKRFPNDEALI
-3224 KYLNT
+3224 NYLNT
-3229 SDEGKAILRGI
+3229 SDEGKAILKGI
-3240 GFRIPSQA
+3240 GFRIPTQA
-3248 TSSIEA
+3248 LSSVEA

-3267 TVVVPSELVAKSG
+3267 TIVVPSELVAKSG

-3340 RASLVNIFEKIEALE
+3340 RASLVNIFQKIEALE
-3355 NPNIDS
+3355 NPDGDS
-3361 IKGTLNEDE
+3361 IKRTLTKDE
-3370 YKFYERHINI
+3370 YAFYERHINI
-3380 IRQIRDQAADE
+3380 IRQIADQAADE

-3407 EKKNALTAEQ
+3407 EKKTELTADQ
-3417 LNEKL
+3417 LNQKL
-3422 KEKFVDDM
+3422 KDKFVDDM
-3430 YKRALENEY
+3430 YRRALENEY
-3439 YDSLEEIITMPEI
+3439 YDSLEELITMPEI
-3452 FDRLMSPVGDDGLSE
+3452 FDRLMSPVGDDGLSDLAAE
-3467 LASRIDKLKGY
+3467 LDRLRGY

-3511 VNITHHALC
+3511 VNITHHSLC
-3520 QKTKVYVDTRRFD
+3520 QKTKVYVDTRRFN
-3533 FVSDQDQ
+3533 FVSDEDQ
-3540 KILGDGIITLPHNT
+3540 KILGDGKITLPHNT

-3563 SLSGRLDSEGK
+3563 SLSGRLDSDGK

-3618 RDNIGMFMN
+3618 RDNVGMFMN

-3634 LNLMERVGTK
+3634 LKLMERVGTK
-3644 NLFNATNIS
+3644 NLFNANNIS
-3653 FIKGMFSDT
+3653 IIKDMFSDT
-3662 SANEEDRKVNTKSF
+3662 SSNQEDRKVDTSSF
-3676 EDNIENYYKNG
+3676 ADNIENYYANG
-3687 KLDPK
+3687 KLDAK
-3692 ANSEQQAIFDEF
+3692 GNSEQQAILSEF
-3704 LKIAKMADYNFKLS
+3704 LKLAKMSDYNYKLS

-3728 KSGDTLFLKQV
+3728 KSGDILFLKQV

-3777 EIVKLEKDEFR
+3777 EIMKLEKDEFR
-3788 NITDELLRSYAE
+3788 NITDELLRDYAE
-3800 NYYMSM
+3800 NYYVSA

-3813 NRIKSSFLDYII
+3813 NKIKSSFLDYII
-3825 QTKSNISDQIKRL
+3825 QTKSDINDQIKRL

-3848 RLTKAK
+3848 RLAKAK
-3854 KEHPEIDILK
+3854 KDHPEIDILK

-3903 DSGIPGMRQLYN
+3903 DSGIPGMRELYN

-3924 GSYQSSI
+3924 GSYQSAI

-3936 IPLEDYSKTIKD
+3936 IPLEDYSSTIKD

-3953 VADIDVQN
+3953 TADVDVQN
-3961 FKKGAFQRNNWK
+3961 FRKGAFQRNNWK

-3996 ISEEDIYLHKSFAF
+3996 ISGDDVYEYRSYAF
-4010 PDNKTLGIT
+4010 PQNKQLGIQ
-4019 STQRQIMFISDR
+4019 SGQRNILLISEN
-4031 SFVSNKDYIK
+4031 SFVSNKAYIK

-4056 DSWVDMRT
+4056 DVWVDMRT
-4064 GESIFKSDFAIRRKR
+4064 GTSIFKSDFAIRKKR

-4091 RVKYEDGT
+4091 RVTYEDGT
-4099 PLTVTNAKGYTS
+4099 PLTVTNDKGYTS

-4123 QYASEYY
+4123 MYTSEYY

-4143 KVEKEL
+4143 KIEKEL
-4149 NNSDII
+4149 DNGDII
-4155 KALLPETEETKADVA
+4155 KAFLPETETTTLGAIS
-4170 SPTSVANTITPE
+4170 SPKSVANVISTPLTELDRLKAE
-4182 ETVSGEREYTPEN
+4182 E
-4195 LSKANM
+4195 KAALDVLDFEKARQIRDKIDALTNM
-4201 PANGIFVFGSN
+4201 KPSV
-4212 TEGRHGKG
+4212 TEMK
-4220 AAETAK
+4220 
-4226 KEFGAIQGQAE
+4226 
-4237 GLQGKSYAIITKDLA
+4237 
-4252 KGERSIPLYNLEGT
+4252 
-4266 SIADG
+4266 
-4271 VRDFIEFAN
+4271 
-4280 AHPELKFYVTK
+4280 
-4291 LGSKLAGYTVEE
+4291 
-4303 IKDIFKAVN
+4303 
-4312 DLYLS
+4312 
-4317 QDIQN
+4317 
-4322 YIPDNVILPREYEV
+4322 
-4336 RTEKKSSVKEM
+4336 
-4347 QLRDGITY
+4347 LRDGVTY

-4370 SPLEIANILNQIC
+4370 SPLEIANILDQIC